1 MTMNAAA
8 AGQGTTDTGTQGVE
22 TSQTEQVAMA
32 AGQSGAQGTGTETGA
47 AGAGA
52 GAGASGTP
60 ASGEAA
66 GGQQATGTQAG
77 AQAAGTEAA
86 GAEGQ
91 GAHWSQSMPEAWREA
106 VKGFGTPE
114 EALQALQRG
123 SGINPAAKPED
134 IDLGWPEGTQVDT
147 AQEGR
152 FKQEC
157 VRLGVT
163 AEQAKALAHWQLK
176 EVADAKAE
184 LLRTGEADLRSRW
197 GTHFDANRQA
207 ALGAL
212 TMLDRKMEGRLAPA
226 FAAIGAA
233 DDPVII
239 EALHALSTLVS
250 EDSLGGASPSG
261 GGTKPMS
268 TEQFLMK
275 EVFGGKE

>member
-1 MTMNAAA
+1 MTMNAA
-8 AGQGTTDTGTQGVE
+8 AGQGTTDTGAQGVE
-22 TSQTEQVAMA
+22 TSQTEQTGQTGQT
-32 AGQSGAQGTGTETGA
+32 GQSGAYGTGTETGA
-47 AGAGA
+47 GAGA
-52 GAGASGTP
+52 GTP

-77 AQAAGTEAA
+77 AA

-197 GTHFDANRQA
+197 GAHFDANRQA

>member
-1 MTMNAAA
+1 MTMNAA

-47 AGAGA
+47 
-52 GAGASGTP
+52 P
-60 ASGEAA
+60 ESGEAA

>member
-1 MTMNAAA
+1 
-8 AGQGTTDTGTQGVE
+8 
-22 TSQTEQVAMA
+22 
-32 AGQSGAQGTGTETGA
+32 
-47 AGAGA
+47 
-52 GAGASGTP
+52 
-60 ASGEAA
+60 
-66 GGQQATGTQAG
+66 
-77 AQAAGTEAA
+77 
-86 GAEGQ
+86 
-91 GAHWSQSMPEAWREA
+91 MPEAWREA

-134 IDLGWPEGTQVDT
+134 IDLGWPEGMQVDT

-176 EVADAKAE
+176 EVADAKAD
-184 LLRTGEADLRSRW
+184 LIRTGEADLRGRW
-197 GTHFDANRQA
+197 GNRFEANRNA